1 MNSIKLFLSKFR
13 YLTFSNQLIKKEFTL
28 VIKEILNIEIKKE
41 NISVKNNIIYI
52 NTYSVIKSVVFIKK
66 ESLLKELSVRISQ
79 YNKNIIDI
87 R

>member
-1 MNSIKLFLSKFR
+1 MNSIKLFLSKFK
-13 YLTFSNQLIKKEFTL
+13 YLTFSNQLIKKECTL

-52 NTYSVIKSVVFIKK
+52 NTSSVIKSEVFIKK